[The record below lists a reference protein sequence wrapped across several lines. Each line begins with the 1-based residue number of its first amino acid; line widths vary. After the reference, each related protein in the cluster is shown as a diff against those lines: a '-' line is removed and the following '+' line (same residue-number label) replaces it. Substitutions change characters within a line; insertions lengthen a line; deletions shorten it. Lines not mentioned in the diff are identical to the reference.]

1 MSDRSKRRTLVV
13 KRNRCLIGL
22 LVGASAV
29 TLPASS
35 ALAGDPAATNA
46 PVNRSAALLTIG
58 SGRDRTLG
66 RPAVEDAVDPNTNK
80 DAGPGFEQS
89 TLAHIVG
96 ADKAHY
102 VVLIVMQ
109 SPEFPRKDDLGPY
122 QLSCSS
128 FKLNDKAA
136 PTQVVSNK
144 WITQNP
150 GQRSANHPKAIPVAL
165 GSGQNVIAYTYGSQM
180 GTNRTKTYFS
190 VVDEMCNKILPDT
203 KISSVNDET
212 NNDRGAADLVSH
224 GVVNGAA
231 RISFGYFSNGN
242 DKATYFGALDL
253 SDATGLLAVKSLYE
267 PVMVLGPTNI
277 GRAAMAANGGDRA
290 LLCAASGSQ
299 NRPEPN
305 VQCAHMNV
313 STGAI
318 VWRDNVATGVMD
330 NDPYKRKYFGQP
342 TIAPLGDGSYAIS
355 VLESNGAA
363 RNIQR
368 NLKGSNTA
376 HLFRATINPGTE
388 ALMLNG
394 ELVGAAVH
402 QTHSA
407 ICTGKF
413 GVDSKPTVAV
423 VSASPTGI
431 GRAALLTVHV
441 DPNVASPF
449 TYDLKQD
456 AWPLNFNG
464 DSGFLANMYGDN
476 PGNQGRDF
484 MRCIGD
490 IPNPGHGVEGG
501 FMSDVS
507 SFFAAAIPGR
517 EVGNP
522 KNSLFLSLLPAETDT
537 VGTPGNPVSANDVPT
552 LTNPMTADAQ
562 NGTSGGCACNNV
574 GARPATSTYGALG
587 LFGLTVLGLRR
598 IRRRSSR

>member
-1 MSDRSKRRTLVV
+1 MSDRSKRRMHVV
-13 KRNRCLIGL
+13 NRNRCLIGL
-22 LVGASAV
+22 LVGGSA
-29 TLPASS
+29 LMAPATS
-35 ALAGDPAATNA
+35 ALADTAANSA

-58 SGRDRTLG
+58 SGRDKTLG
-66 RPAVEDAVDPNTNK
+66 RPAVEDAVDPNTNRR
-80 DAGPGFEQS
+80 AGPGFEQS
-89 TLAHIVG
+89 TIAHIVG

-102 VVLIVMQ
+102 IVLIVMQ
-109 SPEFPRKDDLGPY
+109 SPEFPRADNLGPY
-122 QLSCSS
+122 QMSCSS
-128 FKLNDKAA
+128 FKLNEKSS

-150 GQRSANHPKAIPVAL
+150 GDRSANHPKAIPVSLA
-165 GSGQNVIAYTYGSQM
+165 SGQNVVAYTYGSQM

-203 KISSVNDET
+203 KISSVINET

-224 GVVNGAA
+224 GIVNGAA
-231 RISFGYFSNGN
+231 RMSFGYFSNGT
-242 DKATYFGALDL
+242 DKATYFGAIDL
-253 SDATGLLAVKSLYE
+253 SDATGILAIKSLYE

-313 STGAI
+313 STGATI
-318 VWRDNVATGVMD
+318 WKDNVATGVMD

-342 TIAPLGDGSYAIS
+342 TIAPLGDGTFAIS

-376 HLFRATINPGTE
+376 HLLHTSINPGTE
-388 ALMLNG
+388 ALVVGG

-413 GVDSKPTVAV
+413 GVDKKPTVAV

-441 DPNVASPF
+441 DAKAVVPF
-449 TYDLKQD
+449 SYDLKQD

-484 MRCIGD
+484 MRCVGD
-490 IPNPGHGVEGG
+490 IPNPGHGVAGG

-522 KNSLFLSLLPAETDT
+522 KNSLYLSLLPAETDT
-537 VGTPGNPVSANDVPT
+537 VGTPGNPLSANDVPT
-552 LTNPMTADAQ
+552 LTTMTPDAQ
-562 NGTSGGCACNNV
+562 NAAPTGCACNNV
-574 GARPATSTYGALG
+574 GARPATSTFGGLG

-598 IRRRSSR
+598 IRRRSAR